1 MTDSTI
7 DHELEDEYEY
17 EYDDWEDED
26 YVFVPEDRGIGR
38 KFAYV
43 GVVFVLLIVV
53 VLGGGIFW
61 LKEQISPAGSGTGE
75 PVTLVI
81 PTDAGLATISRLLE
95 EKDIVT
101 NATIFRYYAKW
112 KDIDTVRAG
121 EYDRLYTNQSMDDV
135 ITRLNQGPVPPK
147 FSEVTF
153 PEGLWL
159 TETVLKAIEAY
170 PEMDPFE
177 FSAVLTSPDTP
188 RSRYQPEGAP
198 FDGFLFPAT
207 YRVEDPDRANEQML
221 VDQMVKQFD
230 TVGLE
235 IGLDDATA
243 MLEGQAGSTQISPYE
258 AIIVASLVEAEV
270 ARPEERAK
278 VSRVIYNRLREGMP
292 LQIDATVPFALGEKK
307 EELTKS
313 DLEVDS
319 PFNTRRYE
327 GLTPTPINSPGKDSL
342 IAALNP
348 STEEGADGWLYYVLI
363 STDGTH
369 LFTDDY
375 NEFINAGNKA
385 RAEGVF

>member
-7 DHELEDEYEY
+7 DDGLTDEDWEYEDW
-17 EYDDWEDED
+17 DDDD

-43 GVVFVLLIVV
+43 GVAFVLLICAAI
-53 VLGGGIFW
+53 GGAYYW
-61 LKEQISPAGSGTGE
+61 LNTQINPPGSGTGE

-95 EKDIVT
+95 EKEVIS

-121 EYDRLYTNQSMDDV
+121 EYDRLSTNQSMDDV
-135 ITRLNQGPVPPK
+135 ITRLNQGPIPPR

-159 TETVLKAIEAY
+159 TETGAAAIAAY

-177 FSAVLTSPDTP
+177 IARLLAAPETP
-188 RSRYQPEGAP
+188 RSRYMQEGAP

-207 YRVEDPDRANEQML
+207 YRVEDPDRGNEAKL
-221 VDQMVKQFD
+221 IDQMVKQFD
-230 TVGLE
+230 TVGQE
-235 IGLDDATA
+235 IGLDNATA
-243 MLEGQAGSTQISPYE
+243 MLDGQAGQEITPYE
-258 AIIVASLVEAEV
+258 AVIVASLIEAEV
-270 ARPEERAK
+270 KQPEERAK
-278 VSRVIYNRLREGMP
+278 VARVIYNRLKRGMP
-292 LQIDATVPFALGEKK
+292 LQLDATVPFALGEKK
-307 EELTKS
+307 EELTRS

-319 PFNTRRYE
+319 PFNTRRYP

-348 STEEGADGWLYYVLI
+348 STEEGSDQWLYYVLI
-363 STDGTH
+363 DTEGH
-369 LFTDDY
+369 HFFTGNY
-375 NEFINAGNKA
+375 AEFEAAAAKA
-385 RAEGVF
+385 RAEGIF

>member
-1 MTDSTI
+1 MSDSTI
-7 DHELEDEYEY
+7 DTELEDEYW
-17 EYDDWEDED
+17 DDEDWDDDD

-43 GVVFVLLIVV
+43 GVCFVLIIVV
-53 VLGGGIFW
+53 VLGGAGYW
-61 LKEQISPAGSGTGE
+61 LMNQINPSGSGTGE

-81 PTDAGLATISRLLE
+81 PNDAGLATISRLLE
-95 EKDIVT
+95 EKEIVS

-135 ITRLNQGPVPPK
+135 ITRLNQGPIPPK

-153 PEGLWL
+153 PEGMWL
-159 TETVLKAIEAY
+159 TETALTAITAY

-177 FSAVLTSPDTP
+177 FSGVLTSPDTP

-207 YRVEDPDRANEQML
+207 YRVEDPDRADEQKL

-230 TVGLE
+230 TVGQE
-235 IGLDDATA
+235 IGLDNATA
-243 MLEGQAGSTQISPYE
+243 MLEGQAGNREITPYD
-258 AIIVASLVEAEV
+258 AVIVASLIEGEAN
-270 ARPEERAK
+270 RPEERAK
-278 VSRVIYNRLREGMP
+278 VARVIYNRLKRDMILG
-292 LQIDATVPFALGEKK
+292 LDATVPFALGEKK

-313 DLEVDS
+313 DLDIDS
-319 PFNTRRYE
+319 PFNLRKFK

-342 IAALNP
+342 VAALNP
-348 STEEGADGWLYYVLI
+348 STEEGSDGWLYYVLI
-363 STDGTH
+363 SKDGTH

-375 NEFINAGNKA
+375 NEFLAAGDKA